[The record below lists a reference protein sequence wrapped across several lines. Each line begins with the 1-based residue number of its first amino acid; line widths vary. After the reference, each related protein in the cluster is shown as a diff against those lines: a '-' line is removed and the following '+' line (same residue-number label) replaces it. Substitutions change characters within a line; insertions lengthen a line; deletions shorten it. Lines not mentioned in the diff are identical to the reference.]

1 MQLLKSVLAWTI
13 LADGIP
19 MIYQGQE
26 QGFSGAGVPDN
37 REALWT
43 SSFSTTHPLYSFT
56 AVMNALR
63 RHAIAVDA
71 PGYLSY
77 QSHVIYSDNSTV
89 AFRKGLEGRQVVS
102 VLSTGGEQTGEY
114 TLDLPT
120 AYTPG
125 SLVTDVVACSNYTVN
140 DYGQLT
146 LAMGGG
152 VPKVLFPSAKMN
164 GSALCGFGDVS
175 LEIMMQGG
183 AASRIGKGLS
193 LSLVVTVAAA
203 ALGLMGSG
211 LL

>member
-1 MQLLKSVLAWTI
+1 
-13 LADGIP
+13 

-43 SSFSTTHPLYSFT
+43 SSFSTSHPLYTFT
-56 AVMNALR
+56 ALMNAVR

-89 AFRKGLEGRQVVS
+89 AFRKGAEGSQVVS
-102 VLSTGGEQTGEY
+102 VLSTGGEQMGKY

-125 SLVTDVVACSNYTVN
+125 LLVTDVVACSNYTVN

-152 VPKVLFPSAKMN
+152 VPKVLFPSTKLN
-164 GSALCGFGDVS
+164 GSRLCGFGDVS
-175 LEIMMQGG
+175 LEIMVQGGG
-183 AASRIGKGLS
+183 AASGIRALS
-193 LSLVVTVAAA
+193 LSLVVAVAAA
-203 ALGLMGSG
+203 VGLGL
-211 LL
+211 L